1 VLTKR
6 LEYIDF
12 IKGFGIFLVVLG
24 HATLPR
30 SPYIYSFHVPLFFFI
45 SGHFFKDKPVLENLK
60 SKLRRIYFPFVIFNV
75 LTWLFF
81 IIVDLLK
88 GVQVAK
94 HSCIDLLRTIAGID
108 SSVPQNGPLWFLL
121 CLFSLS
127 VMFMLINL
135 IKSEYLR
142 LIIVLALTVSG
153 YFLSR
158 TVTDLPFKVETA
170 MMMATFFYAGNIF
183 CRYGFSDKID
193 KLSGIAVLNT
203 SVLLSY
209 LNYVTNSFNLKLSG
223 IERISV
229 LENSYG
235 NIFLFYLSAF
245 FAIIFIT
252 VISKKIV
259 RIGAVNYLGKNSLII
274 LCLHYP
280 VLQYVE
286 RIHPAFLGSSIF
298 FDIISSLITVSLCV
312 PAIYLASKFKT

>member
-1 VLTKR
+1 MLTKR

-60 SKLRRIYFPFVIFNV
+60 SKLRRIYLPFVIFNV

-81 IIVDLLK
+81 LIVGLLK
-88 GVQVAK
+88 GVPAGKQ
-94 HSCIDLLRTIAGID
+94 SYIDIFRTIAGID

-142 LIIVLALTVSG
+142 MIIVLALSVSG

-158 TVTDLPFKVETA
+158 TVTDMPFKIETA
-170 MMMATFFYAGNIF
+170 MVMALFFYAGNVF
-183 CRYGFSDKID
+183 GRYGFCEKFN
-193 KLSGIAVLNT
+193 KLSAVAVFNI

-209 LNYVTNSFNLKLSG
+209 LNYVVNRFNLKLSG
-223 IERISV
+223 IERVSV

-235 NIFLFYLSAF
+235 NVFLFYLSAF
-245 FAIIFIT
+245 CAIIFIT
-252 VISKKIV
+252 VISIKIV

-274 LCLHYP
+274 LCIHYP
-280 VLQYVE
+280 ILQYIE
-286 RIHPAFLGSSIF
+286 RIHPAFLGSSIY
-298 FDIISSLITVSLCV
+298 FDIISSLITVMLCV

>member
-1 VLTKR
+1 MLAKR

-45 SGHFFKDKPVLENLK
+45 SGYFFKDKPVLENLK
-60 SKLRRIYFPFVIFNV
+60 SKLKRIYFPFVISNV

-81 IIVDLLK
+81 VTIDLLK
-88 GVQVAK
+88 GVPAGKQ
-94 HSCIDLLRTIAGID
+94 SYIDLLRTIAGID

-127 VMFMLINL
+127 VMFILITL
-135 IKSEYLR
+135 IKTEYLR
-142 LIIVLALTVSG
+142 LIIVLALSVSG

-158 TVTDLPFKVETA
+158 AVSDLPFKIETA
-170 MMMATFFYAGNIF
+170 MMMAPFFYAGNVF
-183 CRYGFSDKID
+183 GRYGFSDRID
-193 KLSGIAVLNT
+193 KFSGIAVFNI

-209 LNYVTNSFNLKLSG
+209 LNYVTNSYNLKLSG

-235 NIFLFYLSAF
+235 NVFLFYFSALC
-245 FAIIFIT
+245 AIIFIT
-252 VISKKIV
+252 VISKKII
-259 RIGAVNYLGKNSLII
+259 RISAVNYLGKNSLII

-286 RIHPAFLGSSIF
+286 RIHPAFLGSSLF
-298 FDIISSLITVSLCV
+298 FDLISSLITVLLCV
-312 PAIYLASKFKT
+312 PSIYLASKFKT

>member
-30 SPYIYSFHVPLFFFI
+30 SPYIYSFHVPLFFFV
-45 SGHFFKDKPVLENLK
+45 SGYFFKDKPVSENLK
-60 SKLRRIYFPFVIFNV
+60 SKLKRIYLPFVIFNV

-81 IIVDLLK
+81 IIVGLLK
-88 GVQVAK
+88 GAPADKQDYL
-94 HSCIDLLRTIAGID
+94 ILIRTVAGID
-108 SSVPQNGPLWFLL
+108 NSVPQNGPLWFLL

-127 VMFMLINL
+127 IMFMLINL
-135 IKSEYLR
+135 VKTEYLR
-142 LIIVLALTVSG
+142 LIIILALSVSG

-158 TVTDLPFKVETA
+158 TVTDLPLKVETA
-170 MMMATFFYAGNIF
+170 MMMSPFFYAGNVF
-183 CRYGFSDKID
+183 CRYGFSDKVD
-193 KLSGIAVLNT
+193 RLSGIAVLNI

-209 LNYVTNSFNLKLSG
+209 LNYVTNSFNLKFSD

-229 LENSYG
+229 LENRYG
-235 NIFLFYLSAF
+235 NIFLFYFSAF
-245 FAIIFIT
+245 FAIIFII

-259 RIGAVNYLGKNSLII
+259 RIGAVNFLGKNSLIV

-280 VLQYVE
+280 ILQYVE
-286 RIHPAFLGSSIF
+286 RIHPAFLGSSLF
-298 FDIISSLITVSLCV
+298 LDLISSLVTVLLCV
-312 PAIYLASKFKT
+312 PVIYLASKFKT